1 MDLVTEEKSTERE
14 KTRAERRRDE
24 LYAKQGRQ
32 NRFNDQNQRDEWLK
46 SEIEKVQQQVKRC
59 NDDFKREQEDI
70 REIRRQNQTRN
81 DQFRVSKFSERKKN
95 ITALILK
102 PYL

>member
-1 MDLVTEEKSTERE
+1 MDLVTEEKATERE

-81 DQFRVSKFSERKKN
+81 DQFRVSKLSKCKKK
-95 ITALILK
+95 L
-102 PYL
+102 